1 MISVSVE
8 TDIRKAMEF
17 LNLLPKEANR
27 AAYRAINKIADEIKK
42 DSAQQIAQATG
53 MTKDKVFERMYVKG
67 ASAQRLLAV
76 VGAMPSAKNVGY
88 YDGANPRPKPA
99 TSSQHGGGVSLR
111 AWGKPNFYDRTF
123 VMGAQKDIG
132 GVPRKVWR
140 RTGPG
145 EGQITDKVYGPSIR
159 KTFTWA
165 PIRKRQAEIIQK
177 RWPYHFERYLRG
189 ELVKLRGADALRGIK
204 NVAPFLSGATSD

>member
-76 VGAMPSAKNVGY
+76 VGAM
-88 YDGANPRPKPA
+88 
-99 TSSQHGGGVSLR
+99 H
-111 AWGKPNFYDRTF
+111 
-123 VMGAQKDIG
+123 
-132 GVPRKVWR
+132 
-140 RTGPG
+140 
-145 EGQITDKVYGPSIR
+145 
-159 KTFTWA
+159 
-165 PIRKRQAEIIQK
+165 
-177 RWPYHFERYLRG
+177 
-189 ELVKLRGADALRGIK
+189 
-204 NVAPFLSGATSD
+204 